1 MNFEKSLRKNK
12 MEKKDIDNFKI
23 SIFQWELFKLKQKYE
38 EDIIMLFEKNN
49 DILSKKEKKY
59 LKEIIKKNERKAIIG
74 GIVKL
79 K

>member
-74 GIVKL
+74 GIVKS

>member
-1 MNFEKSLRKNK
+1 

>member
-1 MNFEKSLRKNK
+1 

-74 GIVKL
+74 GIVKS